1 LPSLPVGTLVNGLT
15 VILGSLIGIFL
26 KNRIPP
32 QVQRTVFQAI
42 GLCTLLIGI
51 QMALKVE
58 NVLLLIFSLLGGA
71 IVGESLNLEAKLV
84 ALSEKLKK
92 KVNSSSSTF
101 TQGLL
106 TAFLIFCVGSLT
118 ILGAFDEGLRQ
129 DPTLMFTKATLDGF
143 TSIALSASYGIGV
156 LFSVIPLLIY
166 QLSLTFLANSLQ
178 TYFTPLLINQLT
190 GVGGVLILGLGISL
204 LELKKLPIT
213 NLLPSLL
220 FVLLL
225 KSFL

>member
-1 LPSLPVGTLVNGLT
+1 MINLPIGTLTNVLT
-15 VILGSLIGIFL
+15 VTIGSLIGLFL
-26 KNRIPP
+26 QNRIPP
-32 QVQRTVFQAI
+32 KIQRTVFQAI

-71 IVGESLNLEAKLV
+71 IVGEGLALEEKLV
-84 ALSEKLKK
+84 NLSEKLKK
-92 KVNSSSSTF
+92 KINSKSSTF
-101 TQGLL
+101 SQGLL

-118 ILGAFDEGLRQ
+118 ILGAMEEGLRNN
-129 DPTLMFTKATLDGF
+129 PTLMLTKATLDGF

-156 LFSVIPLLIY
+156 LFSVIPLFLY
-166 QLSLTFLANSLQ
+166 QMALTLLASSLQ
-178 TYFTPLLINQLT
+178 NFFTPLLINQLT

-204 LELKKLPIT
+204 LEIKRLPIT
-213 NLLPSLL
+213 NLLPSLI

-225 KSFL
+225 KGFL